1 MAAEIL
7 QDPQGTPAAGGKEA
21 PWKPAGSVVAG
32 AAEASRDR
40 RAAGAG
46 GAEDSPSLPSAAA
59 GSGAES
65 SPRPTSG
72 SGAEASRILV
82 LCHLAGEDYGLD
94 VGWVREIIPWQQITR
109 VPRTPPFVEGIIN
122 LRGHII
128 PVLDLRRRLGLPE
141 GERDRR
147 TRIVVVEREE
157 TVVGLVV
164 DAVSEV
170 IRLPAAAIEP
180 PAQVLAVDA
189 GFVQGI
195 ARHGDRLIL
204 VLQPDQVLA
213 PTEWEAVR
221 AVQEDERAA
230 ALVTPGDA
238 GAETSGSAGSGVVD
252 GAPAGEAAASEA
264 TGGTAVGS
272 GDTGDGDGE
281 GGGAATTRGRAP

>member
-1 MAAEIL
+1 MAADIALE
-7 QDPQGTPAAGGKEA
+7 PQGRPAPGAPETP
-21 PWKPAGSVVAG
+21 GSPG
-32 AAEASRDR
+32 AAEVAAEAAPSPDR
-40 RAAGAG
+40 RAGGSGPGASSPRGSALPGTGADASRRPTPGG
-46 GAEDSPSLPSAAA
+46 GAEAA
-59 GSGAES
+59 
-65 SPRPTSG
+65 
-72 SGAEASRILV
+72 RILV

-94 VGWVREIIPWQQITR
+94 VGWVREIIPWQQVTR

-157 TVVGLVV
+157 AVVGLVV

-170 IRLPAAAIEP
+170 IRLPADAVEP

-213 PTEWEAVR
+213 PPEWEAVR
-221 AVQEDERAA
+221 AVQEAGGADASA
-230 ALVTPGDA
+230 TAGDPGADPSGDA
-238 GAETSGSAGSGVVD
+238 GAA
-252 GAPAGEAAASEA
+252 
-264 TGGTAVGS
+264 
-272 GDTGDGDGE
+272 DGDGPPAGADGGSE
-281 GGGAATTRGRAP
+281 GTGGAAGAPGSMGRGDGEEGGAAVPGGMAS